1 MVVAIVPAAR
11 DEMAWVFVS
20 SPKPWARRYCLAD
33 AYLVC

>member
-11 DEMAWVFVS
+11 EEIAWVFVS
-20 SPKPWARRYCLAD
+20 SLKLLARRYCLAE